1 MNLGFGESGVKSI
14 SIDNVYNWKFMFF
27 IFYGGIKVMNKRIAL
42 SIFILISVL
51 LTGCGSKQ
59 VENPSVT
66 NTQNN
71 EEKIIINQTS
81 QKKANEVKN
90 FAVPNFEGI
99 YNNTV
104 EIDVNFDPN
113 GMYSNKAIRIKDG
126 KMLSDILTMIGESQ
140 LITDE
145 SKIKNMSGMAT
156 KNNSLIL
163 VGRDGSK
170 KEIKFAFDDPA
181 FAVGYLEINDQK
193 YDPGFSFFRYI
204 RDLTEY
210 RQFDTNIDNQVEEL
224 FRKYNWTVDYR
235 VNTIDETLPS
245 NLKHEAGEYPVK
257 IYWAYNNELSKNIGL
272 DYSNY
277 LGKNV
282 KVDIYRLREPLPDW
296 MKPRMDARGI
306 VLKYDNKI
314 VGAYIDAGRGDCA
327 CSFDRKS
334 LEYIT
339 NKDWDDWISDYIDY
353 NNELEIKLSKM
364 TPEGI
369 IKQYYDAMN
378 NHDEKMQFACMT
390 RQNIC
395 NYLAMNMDNNL
406 LFNEGFN
413 NAYVDGEQNVESA
426 KFINLREVSGCGNPV
441 GTVEYA
447 VTIYFKFKQEI
458 TSSSGIQTR
467 FIILKKE
474 TAKSGWRIQSEGTGP

>member
-1 MNLGFGESGVKSI
+1 
-14 SIDNVYNWKFMFF
+14 
-27 IFYGGIKVMNKRIAL
+27 MNKRIAL
-42 SIFILISVL
+42 SIFISISIL

-59 VENPSVT
+59 VEKPSVT

-71 EEKIIINQTS
+71 GEKIIINQTA
-81 QKKANEVKN
+81 QKKANEIKKS
-90 FAVPNFEGI
+90 AVPNFEGI

-104 EIDVNFDPN
+104 EIDVNFDSN
-113 GMYSNKAIRIKDG
+113 GMYSNKAIIIKDG
-126 KMLSDILTMIGESQ
+126 KMLGDILTMIGKSQ

-163 VGRDGSK
+163 IGRDGSK

-181 FAVGYLEINDQK
+181 FAVGYLEIDNQK

-204 RDLTEY
+204 RDFTEY

-224 FRKYNWTVDYR
+224 FRKYNWTIDYR

-272 DYSNY
+272 DYSKY
-277 LGKNV
+277 LGKKV
-282 KVDIYRLREPLPDW
+282 KVDIYRLREPLPDY

-314 VGAYIDAGRGDCA
+314 VGAYIDAGRHNCFACA
-327 CSFDRKS
+327 LDRKG
-334 LEYIT
+334 LNDIT
-339 NKDWDDWISDYIDY
+339 GKDWDDWISDYIDY

-364 TPEGI
+364 KPEDI
-369 IKQYYDAMN
+369 IKQYYDALN
-378 NHDEKMQFACMT
+378 SHDQKMQFACLT
-390 RQNIC
+390 RQNLC
-395 NYLAMNMDNNL
+395 NYLSVNMDNNL
-406 LFNEGFN
+406 LFNEDFN
-413 NAYVDGEQNVESA
+413 DAYVDGEQNVKSA
-426 KFINLREVSGCGNPV
+426 KFINLREVSGSGNPE

-447 VTIYFKFKQEI
+447 VTIDFKFKQEI
-458 TSSSGIQTR
+458 TSNSGKQTR

-474 TAKSGWRIQSEGTGP
+474 TAKSGWRIESEGTGP